1 MKKIYA
7 ILTSLLFIVSVFG
20 VAQTMA
26 ATTNPGC
33 QYGEGYYKI
42 SRNSVKVGETFTIT
56 LKKAAMNDVKI
67 QGKDVTEIT
76 LGIVANKKLP
86 YQIGLVELINVEY
99 FNGDGTLLYS
109 GLVLPD
115 ALPSPDFPHWS
126 EITPD
131 WNTDVAW
138 ITWTF
143 RAVSPGTLT
152 LNGAC
157 GETETVTVLSKALP
171 FKFFAKL
178 FGFGKK
184 D

>member
-1 MKKIYA
+1 MKKILA
-7 ILTSLLFIVSVFG
+7 MTISLLFVVSVFG
-20 VAQTMA
+20 VASAMA

-33 QYGEGYYKI
+33 PYAEGYYQI
-42 SRNSVKVGETFTIT
+42 SRNSVKVGETFTISLT
-56 LKKAAMNDVKI
+56 KAAMNDVEI
-67 QGKDVTEIT
+67 QGKTVTEIT

-86 YQIGLVELINVEY
+86 YQIGPVELINVEY
-99 FNGDGTLLYS
+99 FNDSGTLLYS

-126 EITPD
+126 EITPS
-131 WNTDVAW
+131 WNDVAW
-138 ITWTF
+138 IRWTF
-143 RAVSPGTLT
+143 KGVTPGKLI

-157 GETETVTVLSKALP
+157 GETETVTILSKDLP